1 MLARLYFA
9 CYIFLRVEWVNAGCR
24 LTDGFWSGSAR
35 YTCHGEAMRFLVLYT
50 LIALAL
56 RAPAVLAAADPLLP
70 QVSSSIDRDR
80 PALGETFSASI
91 RVILPGSETNACV
104 IFPSNVESRGIL
116 SLQREAQTT
125 RFLDGSNGQ
134 RRIESMVYV
143 FKTEHA
149 GSLSLE
155 WPDVVVFDPV
165 AGITNAV
172 PVPASKIVIAEPNGI
187 PVWAI
192 LLVAGGLGTAGF
204 LAVSGVRKKL
214 SERRSASCQ

>member
-125 RFLDGSNGQ
+125 RFLDGSNDSDVSSQ
-134 RRIESMVYV
+134 WSMYSRPNMP
-143 FKTEHA
+143 EACPRMA
-149 GSLSLE
+149 GCRGFRSGCRDYKCRTGSSLE
-155 WPDVVVFDPV
+155 NRDCRTKRDSGVGHPV
-165 AGITNAV
+165 
-172 PVPASKIVIAEPNGI
+172 
-187 PVWAI
+187 
-192 LLVAGGLGTAGF
+192 VAGGLGTAGF

>member
-1 MLARLYFA
+1 
-9 CYIFLRVEWVNAGCR
+9 
-24 LTDGFWSGSAR
+24 
-35 YTCHGEAMRFLVLYT
+35 MRFLVLYT

-56 RAPAVLAAADPLLP
+56 CVPGVLAAGNPLSA
-70 QVSSSIDRDR
+70 QVTSSFEQDHLSLGQTITSSIKV
-80 PALGETFSASI
+80 T
-91 RVILPGSETNACV
+91 LPGLETNACV